1 MLYTDTNGVIHVGSM
16 NAKLTQ
22 SFKSEYL
29 LAHNQNQN
37 FDIKI
42 TTSSSPATGQFGSIQ
57 VNNTFQG
64 NTVTISSNSQCKF
77 TTPITFNNQTARISK
92 IATSTE
98 NTSDNSDIA
107 IPTTKFVRSLIPSL
121 IPSNY
126 VKTTS
131 DQLLDFTNPANS
143 FRGTFTG
150 NVVPSQID
158 DWQKGHF
165 FQYNST
171 LLTYLV
177 GNSNRVMKIISN
189 DLMTLTCTSN
199 LPTAIVLN
207 ADTTRIT
214 GALQFQDSSSPSITH
229 IATSTTNTSDNT
241 DSSIPTTKLVRSLIR
256 PLAFNVVV
264 TYNDSDLTEQTFT
277 AYGTFSKSSNGWF
290 VTSEPIL
297 TAWSNTTNSVCDIR
311 IEVDNVSY
319 TVDTHGSNTILGFV
333 NFVDANN
340 NNLYQYPIFYNSS
353 GNWVTQYFT
362 NNTRFVFDINQ
373 FFTEI
378 RFTNTYIYLSS

>member
-16 NAKLTQ
+16 NTKLTQ

-42 TTSSSPATGQFGSIQ
+42 TTSSNPATGQFGSIQ

-77 TTPITFNNQTARISK
+77 TTPITFNNQAARISK

-107 IPTTKFVRSLIPSL
+107 IPTTKFVRSLIPSI

-143 FRGTFTG
+143 IRGTFTG
-150 NVVPSQID
+150 TVVPSQID
-158 DWQKGHF
+158 DWQTGHF

-199 LPTAIVLN
+199 LPTTIVLD
-207 ADTTRIT
+207 AGTTRIT
-214 GALQFQDSSSPSITH
+214 GALQFTDSNGPSIST

-319 TVDTHGSNTILGFV
+319 TVDTHGSNSIIGFV
-333 NFVDANN
+333 NYIDPNN
-340 NNLYQYPIFYNSS
+340 NNLYQYPIFYNNS

-362 NNTRFVFDINQ
+362 NNNRFVFDINQ

-378 RFTNTYIYLSS
+378 RFNNTYIYLSS